1 MKLITSL
8 QSQNSHLRLIPQ
20 EFWDCIKPKLLFLQF
35 FIMTRIYCAGL
46 ITLKNRKLL
55 LAFSK
60 NKQAYYLPGGKI
72 DKGET
77 AQQAL
82 IREIKEEL
90 NIEFKESDIEYYC
103 HITAKAFGEAN
114 GLVMEQDCFICGL
127 DDTPKPNAEIAAL
140 QYFDEA
146 GYRNEQHLVPGVIMA
161 FEQLRKDGL
170 VD

>member
-1 MKLITSL
+1 
-8 QSQNSHLRLIPQ
+8 
-20 EFWDCIKPKLLFLQF
+20 
-35 FIMTRIYCAGL
+35 MTRIYCAGL

-114 GLVMEQDCFICGL
+114 GLVMEQDCFICDL

-161 FEQLRKDGL
+161 FAQLRKDGL
-170 VD
+170 LD